1 MDKEQK
7 IKEKKHE
14 IINAFRS
21 CLERDVYS
29 NITIQNVADE
39 CGLSKGGLLH
49 YFGAKEDLYF
59 ELVQQLCDDI
69 TAGRRS
75 VLQGIA
81 DSNDQASLSTLYVIE
96 QFFLDKN
103 NIHVLLNLL
112 LLSFEDE
119 SVREVFKKFFHENMG
134 FFQTLIEKKYQDIP
148 QRRKSDLPAADLAR
162 ILQIIVLAAGI
173 VELVDP
179 VNFDHNHLTTYI
191 LSILKG

>member
-1 MDKEQK
+1 MWALQ
-7 IKEKKHE
+7 
-14 IINAFRS
+14 
-21 CLERDVYS
+21 
-29 NITIQNVADE
+29 
-39 CGLSKGGLLH
+39 GGLLH

-81 DSNDQASLSTLYVIE
+81 DSNDQASLSALYVIE

-134 FFQTLIEKKYQDIP
+134 FFQTLIEKKYQDVP